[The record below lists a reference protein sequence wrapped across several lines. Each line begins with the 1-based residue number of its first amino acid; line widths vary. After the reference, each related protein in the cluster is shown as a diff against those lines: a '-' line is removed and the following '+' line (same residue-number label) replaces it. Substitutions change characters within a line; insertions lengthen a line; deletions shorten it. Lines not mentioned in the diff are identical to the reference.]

1 MRAAAVRPAR
11 SQTLFAFLDESH
23 TASSDEG
30 PGAYTMAAAALSD
43 LSLDRCRAVME
54 SLRLG
59 GSQKLHW
66 REESRGRRR
75 LIIEAVASLR
85 VRHIVVTRPAN
96 VRERQER
103 QRRLCLTRLLFELNS
118 LGTTSVTLES
128 RGGADNNRDRRLL
141 DALRAQ
147 RLIGSDVRIDHLPG
161 PSESLLWIPDAV
173 CGAIHAAHRG
183 DGEHWR
189 ALSADNSVQLIGMEG

>member
-1 MRAAAVRPAR
+1 M
-11 SQTLFAFLDESH
+11 FAFLDESH

-30 PGAYTMAAAALSD
+30 PGAYTMAAVVLSD

-75 LIIEAVASLR
+75 SIIEAVASLR
-85 VRHIVVTRPAN
+85 VRHIVVTRPAAL
-96 VRERQER
+96 RERQER
-103 QRRLCLTRLLFELNS
+103 QKRLCLTRLLFELSS
-118 LGTTSVTLES
+118 LGATSVTLES
-128 RGGADNNRDRRLL
+128 RDGADNNRDRRLL
-141 DALRAQ
+141 DALRSQ

-161 PSESLLWIPDAV
+161 RANPCCGFLTPCVERFTQSTVVMASTGEPCPLTIPS
-173 CGAIHAAHRG
+173 
-183 DGEHWR
+183 
-189 ALSADNSVQLIGMEG
+189 N